1 VGTARTISSACGT
14 AEKCAPLPTLRFWV
28 ILSRLGLAWL
38 GLALPTLNG
47 TLGTRAG
54 NPPNRLRVGIHLTTA
69 PNNEEARM
77 MKSMEDLFYNLLQDV
92 YYAEKQLVKTLP
104 KLAKKST
111 SPELEKA
118 FMDHR
123 AETERHVERLE
134 RVFEM
139 IGKKARARKC
149 DAILGIIKEGEE
161 VMKQAGEDGICDA
174 GLLAAAQ
181 AAEHYE
187 IARYGTLCAWA
198 KTLGHDDAV
207 GPLQETL
214 QEEKKADAL
223 LTSIAESGVNEAAMK
238 EAA

>member
-1 VGTARTISSACGT
+1 MCARRAHVVGDEMPPRGHGAHHLLCMRHRREMRAFAHPS
-14 AEKCAPLPTLRFWV
+14 
-28 ILSRLGLAWL
+28 ILGHPEPAWLGLAWL
-38 GLALPTLNG
+38 GLAWVCLGWANLNG
-47 TLGTRAG
+47 TIRARPR

-69 PNNEEARM
+69 PTNEEARM

-123 AETERHVERLE
+123 YETEQHVERLE

-161 VMKQAGEDGICDA
+161 VMK
-174 GLLAAAQ
+174 
-181 AAEHYE
+181 
-187 IARYGTLCAWA
+187 
-198 KTLGHDDAV
+198 
-207 GPLQETL
+207 
-214 QEEKKADAL
+214 
-223 LTSIAESGVNEAAMK
+223 
-238 EAA
+238 